1 MLNRNQHI
9 IARQVLE
16 VDFFDKEEVVE
27 LQDRLSKIFNEKAT
41 PAIEKLF
48 DQSISSDQ
56 LLRIDHL
63 ELDIG
68 SFDENW
74 DEDELVERIIEGL
87 TEELSRL
94 MWSAKS
100 ISTTDDTISNTSGK
114 QGDLQLLSYFIQ
126 HGHLPWWHSKTAI
139 PNWSQLLSSLLENEK
154 KQFKIWVEKVGQ
166 QQQVRMRMVH
176 QLDNEGLCQIVQ
188 LIEPTHATYINTF
201 HSDVIKIQWKQQLVK
216 NDTASLEKSVWE
228 FILDYL
234 FLENQSFFNKLHFVE
249 MTLKK
254 LAARYNLRYAEMLE
268 FFTGAF
274 SPVVQTKSND
284 LHQLLVILSERH
296 RQSFFNIK
304 QLALQ
309 KNPIYSENED
319 LNFKGTASKIPEENR
334 NEHPLILELLKYY
347 LKYGSLPAYG
357 EGESFEHL
365 QKWLE
370 SASGEELLELSKMLT
385 IPASSTRIIKLLTE
399 KQLNVLSVALFKQ
412 EVRVQDQF
420 FAALVLIIQLE
431 LQKEK
436 SIARKLVYDIFL
448 AIKNKNETSFLAQ
461 MAKKLNISSEVAI
474 QMMLF
479 AQARVHATDTMLS
492 NERQEEIGRE
502 LGKTETTVPV
512 QPKTPAFN
520 PADNQEQA
528 VYFHDLIRYYIE
540 HGDIPKWAERVYVS
554 DFVSF
559 FKSLAN
565 IDVDLFVALV
575 KYAVKDHRSRLRLLA
590 ILPMEILADLL
601 LEHGIVEQ
609 KAIIVFNQLLQL
621 LHVSSLSAAHLLQP
635 FKQVLAS
642 VYLEIFGLS
651 NFSHQLAIEFVQK
664 AVQYL
669 LVNIP
674 STRLEILKA
683 LKDTR
688 EDTSGWL
695 EELLEESLAD
705 AAWTKRQL
713 LDFTAYD
720 EIIQTIH
727 GNIGTQNPLFADSK
741 VYQRSKYLEVLAIFS
756 YYFQNKSLP
765 MGYTFS
771 ATEKAAIEK
780 AAIHFLSQWK
790 LKYPQDEALTD
801 ELQAIAAESLAREID
816 QYLQSLSLPNYA
828 RTEEPQ
834 VLKELEAMIGGVDE
848 NLGNNEQLN
857 LRALRYFLSEGKLPQ
872 HYVFSSS
879 NEELALLKKLLEVT
893 VEANFSNLKVLF
905 EEASF
910 NEKAMAKLMSL
921 AYDSWANPVLA
932 LLLEQFME
940 QHIESIS
947 SYLGLAKL
955 KSGRILLAIFSKP
968 NQKRFH
974 MLIVLLKHS
983 GFRLHL
989 AKASVVNDVLA
1000 IIEQQNLGFSD
1011 NFSVLVQGMY
1021 QWMSKKMSDSLERD
1035 HLKHLLNEFLL
1046 IQLIGKTK
1054 FVDASSFTVAFLN
1067 FLLARRHALF
1077 VQVQQALTEEQQNTD
1092 QIVSLLKNS
1101 IQTPAK
1107 IFTEKERAERELDE
1121 KYERILENEYLLTS
1135 DHEAITEND
1144 GELDGQ
1150 TFYIQNAG
1158 LVILHPYLKPFFNN
1172 LGLLKNGEFI
1182 SKSARFKA
1190 IHALQYLID
1199 GQLKHS
1205 ENELLLN
1212 KILCGWPLKA
1222 PVPFSVKL
1230 SDAQRQHCSDFL
1242 SAVLSMWEK
1251 MKTSSHSNFRGAF
1264 LKRDGLLANEHG
1276 DWNLK
1281 VEPAGY
1287 DVLLRT
1293 LPWGFGVIKNSLMD
1307 TTIYVEWTV

>member
-56 LLRIDHL
+56 LLRIEHL

-74 DEDELVERIIEGL
+74 DEDELVDRIIEGL

-94 MWSAKS
+94 MWSAKP
-100 ISTTDDTISNTSGK
+100 ISTTDDTIPNTSGK
-114 QGDLQLLSYFIQ
+114 HGDLQLLSYFIQ
-126 HGHLPWWHSKTAI
+126 HGHLPWWHSKAAI
-139 PNWSQLLSSLLENEK
+139 PNWSQLLSSLFESEK
-154 KQFKIWVEKVGQ
+154 EQFKTWVEKVGQ

-201 HSDVIKIQWKQQLVK
+201 HSDLIKIQWKQQLVK

-234 FLENQSFFNKLHFVE
+234 YLNNQSFFNKLHFVE

-274 SPVVQTKSND
+274 SPIVQTKSNE
-284 LHQLLVILSERH
+284 LHQLFVTLSERH
-296 RQSFFNIK
+296 QQSIFSPKPI
-304 QLALQ
+304 ALQ
-309 KNPIYSENED
+309 KDFISTKNED
-319 LNFKGTASKIPEENR
+319 LNLKGSASDIPEKNGSA
-334 NEHPLILELLKYY
+334 HPVILKLLGYY
-347 LKYGSLPAYG
+347 LKYGSLPTHG
-357 EGESFEHL
+357 EIGSFEQL
-365 QKWLE
+365 QEWLS
-370 SASGEELLELSKMLT
+370 SANGYELLELCE
-385 IPASSTRIIKLLTE
+385 LLTSPE
-399 KQLNVLSVALFKQ
+399 SNMRMINLLAKNQLNALSVALYKQ
-412 EVRVQDQF
+412 EGRVQEQF
-420 FAALVLIIQLE
+420 FAALVLTIQLE
-431 LQKEK
+431 LQKETT
-436 SIARKLVYDIFL
+436 IAQKLVYDIFL
-448 AIKNKNETSFLAQ
+448 AIKNRNETSFLAQ
-461 MAKKLNISSEVAI
+461 IAKELNISSEAAI
-474 QMMLF
+474 QMMLS
-479 AQARVHATDTMLS
+479 AQARVHATDNVIS

-502 LGKTETTVPV
+502 LGEIETTIEV
-512 QPKTPAFN
+512 QAQIPAFN
-520 PADNQEQA
+520 PVNNQEQA
-528 VYFHDLIRYYIE
+528 IYFHDLIRYYIE
-540 HGDIPKWAERVYVS
+540 HGSIPKWAERIYVS
-554 DFVSF
+554 HFASL

-565 IDVDLFVALV
+565 IDVDLFAALV
-575 KYAVKDHRSRLRLLA
+575 KYAIKDHRSRLNLLA
-590 ILPMEILADLL
+590 ILPMDTLMDLL
-601 LEHGIVEQ
+601 LEHGMVEQ
-609 KAIIVFNQLLQL
+609 KAITAFNQLLQR
-621 LHVSSLSAAHLLQP
+621 LHVSSLGASPILQP

-642 VYLEIFGLS
+642 LYLEIFGLS
-651 NFSHQLAIEFVQK
+651 NFSHQLAIEFVRK
-664 AVQYL
+664 AMQYL
-669 LVNIP
+669 SVNIP
-674 STRLEILKA
+674 STRLELLKA
-683 LKDTR
+683 LR
-688 EDTSGWL
+688 DTSGDANGWL
-695 EELLEESLAD
+695 GELLEESLAD
-705 AAWTKRQL
+705 PIWAKAQL
-713 LDFTAYD
+713 LDLTAYD
-720 EIIQTIH
+720 EIMQATP
-727 GNIGTQNPLFADSK
+727 GNIGNQNPLLADSK
-741 VYQRSKYLEVLAIFS
+741 VYQRNKNLEALAIFS
-756 YYFQNKSLP
+756 YYLQKKILP
-765 MGYTFS
+765 MGYGFS
-771 ATEKAAIEK
+771 AAEKAAIEK
-780 AAIHFLSQWK
+780 MAIAFLSQQQ
-790 LKYPQDEALTD
+790 LKYPQDGALTE

-816 QYLQSLSLPNYA
+816 RYLQSLSLPNHA
-828 RTEEPQ
+828 STEKPQ
-834 VLKELEAMIGGVDE
+834 VVNELEAVLDE
-848 NLGNNEQLN
+848 IDKDLGDNEQLN

-872 HYVFSSS
+872 HYVFSSL
-879 NEELALLKKLLEVT
+879 NEELAMLKKLLEVT
-893 VEANFSNLKVLF
+893 AETNLSHLKGLF
-905 EEASF
+905 EAASF
-910 NEKAMAKLMSL
+910 NEKAMDKLMSL
-921 AYDSWANPVLA
+921 AYESSADSALAA
-932 LLLEQFME
+932 LLETFMQ
-940 QHIESIS
+940 QHIDLVSG
-947 SYLGLAKL
+947 YLGLAKL
-955 KSGRILLAIFSKP
+955 KSDRILSAIFSKP
-968 NQKRFH
+968 NEKRFQ
-974 MLIVLLKHS
+974 MLMVLLKHS
-983 GFRLHL
+983 GFRSHL
-989 AKASVVNDVLA
+989 AKASAISDVLA

-1011 NFSVLVQGMY
+1011 SFSMLVQGMY
-1021 QWMSKKMSDSLERD
+1021 QWMSKQMSDSLERD

-1046 IQLIGKTK
+1046 LQLIGKTK
-1054 FVDASSFTVAFLN
+1054 FVDAASFTMAFLN
-1067 FLLARRHALF
+1067 FLLTRRQILF
-1077 VQVQQALTEEQQNTD
+1077 AQVQQALRDEQQDTD
-1092 QIVSLLKNS
+1092 QIVALLKNS

-1107 IFTEKERAERELDE
+1107 IFAEKERTERELDE

-1135 DHEAITEND
+1135 DHEANVEND
-1144 GELDGQ
+1144 EELDGQ
-1150 TFYIQNAG
+1150 SFYIQNAG

-1172 LGLLKNGEFI
+1172 LGLLKNGEFM

-1212 KILCGWPLKA
+1212 KILCGWPVKA
-1222 PVPFSVKL
+1222 PVPSSVKL